1 MTSNAAKSSLSADQ
15 TLARLRYLDV
25 YALVLVTSWR
35 KWVSEN
41 GNSLPDPMVMTLP
54 CFGHSMTERR
64 NKGDCVI
71 VNKGVR
77 WRAVHAAA
85 NTLGPSLQ

>member
-1 MTSNAAKSSLSADQ
+1 VISNAAKSSLSAEQ
-15 TLARLRYLDV
+15 TLARLRDLDV
-25 YALVLVTSWR
+25 YAFFWSPLG
-35 KWVSEN
+35 
-41 GNSLPDPMVMTLP
+41 GNELPKTATRFRDPRVMTLP